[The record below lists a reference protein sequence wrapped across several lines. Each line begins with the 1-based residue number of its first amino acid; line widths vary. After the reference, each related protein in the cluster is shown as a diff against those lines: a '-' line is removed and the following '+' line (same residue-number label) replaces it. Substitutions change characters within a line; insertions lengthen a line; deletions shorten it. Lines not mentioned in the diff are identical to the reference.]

1 MGIKCSKPE
10 HLDDDLKDPQPQ
22 IRAYLQCNYDPRGM
36 IRYYGITRDPQ
47 TNDYMVV
54 SEFANGNLQ
63 TYLRPIVM
71 CEVATGIP
79 PFSNRPHNYDLAI
92 GICDGIRPPFIE
104 GTPKSFTTLV
114 ERCWDSDPMNRPSA
128 KHITEMLFRWHFSLE
143 QGRSTDVCDS
153 FRNYDINVNPR
164 QQHLD
169 RLNWRF
175 HPQACYTSRL
185 LNFVNLP
192 EPTNFFTRYRYDS
205 AFGKSLNKTNSYIDE
220 KFEDTHSPSSPS
232 SSQVDLEQL
241 RTPSMALSDPIYT
254 SLLRKHFRADK
265 IFFSESE
272 ISSDNESSY
281 SQEISDVASTRYS
294 RAISTELERRATPEV
309 GGKTSRYSLALV
321 AELQRCTTS
330 ESWDRQ
336 QRKGKSYTRN
346 MSSNNKRQNNL
357 RKNMYHRYDHN
368 VSDKARKEMVQTYYS
383 SRKHSTKSPSSQLSD
398 QQGDYDA
405 YQDSE
410 KENEESKKSVEEIK
424 NIVDLENIDVLQFV
438 RRQPTVQ
445 RAARREKATSIF
457 VTKFDHKTTS
467 AESTPIPPIRV

>member
-10 HLDDDLKDPQPQ
+10 HLDDDPKDPQPQ

-63 TYLRPIVM
+63 TYLR
-71 CEVATGIP
+71 
-79 PFSNRPHNYDLAI
+79 RNYHLLNWEK
-92 GICDGIRPPFIE
+92 R
-104 GTPKSFTTLV
+104 
-114 ERCWDSDPMNRPSA
+114 
-128 KHITEMLFRWHFSLE
+128 
-143 QGRSTDVCDS
+143 RSTDVCNS

-205 AFGKSLNKTNSYIDE
+205 AFGSVTRESLNKTNSYIDE
-220 KFEDTHSPSSPS
+220 KFEDDIHWMITIKVPIPFRYPSFPLFPLIELLYTYSPS

-281 SQEISDVASTRYS
+281 SQEITDVASTRYS

-330 ESWDRQ
+330 ESWNRQ
-336 QRKGKSYTRN
+336 QRKEKNYIPTMGTTFNNTRN

-383 SRKHSTKSPSSQLSD
+383 SRKYSTKSPPPQLSD
-398 QQGDYDA
+398 QHLVQDDYDT

-410 KENEESKKSVEEIK
+410 KENEESKGNVEEIK

-438 RRQPTVQ
+438 RRQPTQ
-445 RAARREKATSIF
+445 QEEKKPHLYSYQSLIIEQPLQTQHQFHRF
-457 VTKFDHKTTS
+457 VYKLLKWNG
-467 AESTPIPPIRV
+467 